1 MRENEN
7 VNENENNAAPDWTV
21 LISSMM
27 TIRTDRRADCAAVP
41 AQGKGRQTERER
53 QIERESGI
61 ADKAIKCVG
70 PGPVEERMRQTNS
83 VIERGRRKGGI
94 EDTPAIHNW
103 R

>member
-53 QIERESGI
+53 QREKESGT
-61 ADKAIKCVG
+61 ADKAIKSVG
-70 PGPVEERMRQTNS
+70 PGPVEERMRQTNRM
-83 VIERGRRKGGI
+83 IEREEAEEGRHRRHSS
-94 EDTPAIHNW
+94 DT
-103 R
+103 